1 MTVHFRSLFLN
12 SVALLI
18 LFGTFSTNA
27 AAQTASMD
35 YPVALHAGAVYSRL
49 PVSDFEVVQ
58 SIGGQELFSQID
70 ARQDRLEFAAFVS
83 QRVWASQS
91 RGYGIYGTLGTALNH
106 PGSVLYLGGSVG
118 FRRTLVTVGASTATI
133 QKGINPVPD
142 QVFRGVSDRSLFAGL
157 ERERKWGLMIGLSFV
172 LFE

>member
-27 AAQTASMD
+27 AAQTD

-58 SIGGQELFSQID
+58 SIEGQELFSQID
-70 ARQDRLEFAAFVS
+70 AREDRLEFAALVS

-118 FRRTLVTVGASTATI
+118 VRRTLVTVGASTATI

-157 ERERKWGLMIGLSFV
+157 DRERKWGLLIGVSFV